1 MKIQSLRYFCG
12 RTILKNIIFASAMQK
27 TAPKHHLYLVWFILL
42 LLIPALFINLGIS
55 PLIADEATRGMVAFE
70 MQHSGNLITPTING
84 EHYYNKP
91 PLYNWILLG
100 FFNLFNQYS
109 EFVLR
114 LPAVISLLIFGL
126 IIYYTTR
133 RELGKRVA
141 FLSSLLFITC
151 GRILFY
157 DSMRGLIDLS
167 FSMVIFLNFYLI
179 YYFITRK
186 KYYSLFLIS
195 YLLASTGFLM
205 KGLPA
210 LVFQALTMVTALA
223 YFKSLKKLF
232 HPSHVAG
239 LMVFILLVGGYYY
252 LLWDNSRNPEFF
264 TRLVTESTKRTLI
277 DNGFWSTIKQ
287 LLYFPFDQVYQL
299 LPWSLFFIF
308 LFRKSFY
315 SKLREKKYLGYL
327 ALVFVVNI
335 PIYWTS
341 VGTHP
346 RYLFMLYPIIL
357 ILLVN
362 YYSDLKQ
369 KDIFYRAFWIMIF
382 TFSGLGLAFGTWYF
396 LTHSIAESER
406 VLITF
411 CCTLAIVLT
420 AYFLMWKKKDIRI
433 ELLIIILLF
442 LRVIFNLVILPDR
455 LANTPQFEELQAVE
469 KINEITKNGE
479 LLLHPKTQ
487 VTIEFIYYM
496 STARNEILRKEYGE
510 IKNGIYYIFDE
521 RDPLR
526 KGEMKL
532 MEFESRYPKRIVRLS
547 IITEDKD
554 PPVGGE

>member
-1 MKIQSLRYFCG
+1 
-12 RTILKNIIFASAMQK
+12 MQK
-27 TAPKHHLYLVWFILL
+27 TAPEQYQYLVWIILL

-55 PLIADEATRGMVAFE
+55 PLIKDEATRGMVAFE
-70 MQHSGNLITPTING
+70 MQHTGNLITPTING
-84 EHYYNKP
+84 EHYFNKP
-91 PLYNWILLG
+91 PVYNWILLG

-109 EFVLR
+109 EFILR

-151 GRILFY
+151 GRILFF
-157 DSMRGLIDLS
+157 DSMRGLIDLT
-167 FSMVIFLNFYLI
+167 FSMLIFLNFYLI

-210 LVFQALTMVTALA
+210 LVFQALTLFTALA

-232 HPSHVAG
+232 HPSHLAG
-239 LMVFILLVGGYYY
+239 LMLFILLVGGYYY
-252 LLWDNSRNPEFF
+252 LLWNNSRDPEYF
-264 TRLVTESTKRTLI
+264 TRLVTESTKRTFVE
-277 DNGFWSTIKQ
+277 NEFWSTMKH
-287 LLYFPFDQVYQL
+287 LFSFPFDQAYQL

-315 SKLREKKYLGYL
+315 SNLREKKYLGYL

-341 VGTHP
+341 VGVHP

-369 KDIFYRAFWIMIF
+369 KDIYYRAFWIMIF
-382 TFSGLGLAFGTWYF
+382 IFSGLALAFGTWYF
-396 LTHSIAESER
+396 LTHSIAGSER
-406 VLITF
+406 ALITF
-411 CCTLAIVLT
+411 CCTLAILLT
-420 AYFLMWKKKDIRI
+420 AYFLMWKKKYIRL

-442 LRVIFNLVILPDR
+442 LRIFFNLVVLPDR
-455 LANTPQFEELQAVE
+455 RVKTPQYKEIQAAE
-469 KINEITKNGE
+469 KINEITKNRE
-479 LLLHPKTQ
+479 LLLHPDTP
-487 VTIEFIYYM
+487 VSIEFVYYM

-510 IKNGIYYIFDE
+510 FKKGIYYIFDD

-532 MEFESRYPKRIVRLS
+532 MEFESRYQKRIVRLS

-554 PPVGGE
+554 QPAGGE